1 MRRLNGL
8 ELPTNPGATTTVP
21 QVGPGRDPTAV
32 EMNKNPESDE
42 APPA

>member
-21 QVGPGRDPTAV
+21 QGDRGGTR
-32 EMNKNPESDE
+32 
-42 APPA
+42 PPSR